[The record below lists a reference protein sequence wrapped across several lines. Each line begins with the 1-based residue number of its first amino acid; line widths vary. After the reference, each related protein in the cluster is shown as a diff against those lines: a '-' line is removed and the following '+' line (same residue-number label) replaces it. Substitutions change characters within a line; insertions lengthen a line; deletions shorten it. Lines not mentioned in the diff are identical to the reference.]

1 MKSKTSQW
9 HTHTHTQNKQKQ
21 QSAKFYHAC
30 AKYWH
35 ILNKIQY
42 PKLIKCTGS
51 VVYVNQFNM
60 PEHQIL
66 SFLFLHQYRR
76 EKVKY
81 ISNKKQTWYMYLSH

>member
-1 MKSKTSQW
+1 M
-9 HTHTHTQNKQKQ
+9 THTHTQNKQKQ

-30 AKYWH
+30 AKYCH

-66 SFLFLHQYRR
+66 SFLFHHQYRR
-76 EKVKY
+76 EKV
-81 ISNKKQTWYMYLSH
+81 ISNEKQT